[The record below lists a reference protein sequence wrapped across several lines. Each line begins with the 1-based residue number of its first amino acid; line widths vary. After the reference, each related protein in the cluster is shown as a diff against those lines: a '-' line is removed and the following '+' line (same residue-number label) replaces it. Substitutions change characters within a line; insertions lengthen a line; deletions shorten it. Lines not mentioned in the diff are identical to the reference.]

1 MTKADTA
8 DHAVIHCSE
17 CGGRFTIR
25 AAVRSLVEKDQKI
38 LCLCGACSAAFSV
51 EASALRG
58 ESTPPS
64 EAAMEQPAAAVS
76 HDGRVV
82 VGLEIPSAQRAVA
95 DVLRHHGYA
104 PVCVSTGELVVA
116 ACDPVM
122 PERPAA
128 VVLDVAIPGVLAF
141 EAIAAIRAFDGGA
154 QIPIVLLASVYEKT
168 RYKRQ
173 PNRLY
178 GADAYLEL
186 HHVPDQLASL
196 IDALIHHQE
205 PSKSRAQS
213 PTDRA
218 RTAPLRAGF
227 DDENHDDGRARAVA
241 RRLLSDV
248 ALYHGDEIAAGVA
261 SNQPLQNVQSA
272 IAVAREHFVD
282 KTKSPTKIFDE
293 MVDAFV
299 DQLLHRNVAHEEHGA
314 RAAPQ

>member
-1 MTKADTA
+1 MTNADSA

-25 AAVRSLVEKDQKI
+25 ADVRRQIAPDQTV
-38 LCLCGACSAAFSV
+38 LCLCGACSAAFRL

-58 ESTPPS
+58 ESTLPEPA
-64 EAAMEQPAAAVS
+64 EANETATVTAN
-76 HDGRVV
+76 DGRIV

-95 DVLRHHGYA
+95 DVLRHHGFA

-141 EAIAAIRAFDGGA
+141 EAIAAIRAFEDGDK
-154 QIPIVLLASVYEKT
+154 IPIVLLASVYEKT
-168 RYKRQ
+168 RYKRR

-196 IDALIHHQE
+196 VDALIHHQE
-205 PSKSRAQS
+205 PSTSRAQS

-218 RTAPLRAGF
+218 RTAPLRADF
-227 DDENHDDGRARAVA
+227 DDDSQDHREARAVA

-261 SNQPLQNVQSA
+261 SNSPLEKVQEA
-272 IAVAREHFVD
+272 IAVAREHFVE
-282 KTKSPTKIFDE
+282 KTRSSSKIFDE